1 MRRTLSLAALVVTT
15 SLLIACGSTEPGPVR
30 VIGGAADLVP
40 LTGEWSGT
48 FDSKATGRTGSI
60 TFHLTDDPQGAHGD
74 VLMVPGR
81 QIIHGRDPHPS
92 QDPATGPHGMISGA
106 SVLSIEFVHIAGGEI
121 SGKIAPYSDP
131 EVPEATLETH
141 FTGRADGNWIEGTF
155 LTYSDRGVSPRRGT
169 WRVHRKSAR

>member
-1 MRRTLSLAALVVTT
+1 MRRTLSLAAIVVTT
-15 SLLIACGSTEPGPVR
+15 SLLVACGSTEPGPVR

-74 VLMVPGR
+74 VLMVPNR
-81 QIIHGRDPHPS
+81 QIVHGRDPHQP
-92 QDPATGPHGMISGA
+92 QDPAIGPHGMISSA
-106 SVLSIEFVHIAGGEI
+106 SVLSIEFVQIAGGEI
-121 SGKIAPYSDP
+121 SGKIAPYPDP

-141 FTGRADGNWIEGTF
+141 FTGRADGDWIEGTF
-155 LTYSDRGVSPRRGT
+155 VTYSDRGVSPRRGT
-169 WRVHRKSAR
+169 WRVHRKGVK